1 MECQLS
7 VVHAQILR
15 VIDSLQLTAKHSVA
29 TPVNWDHGQDVVIV
43 PAVSDEAA
51 KDKVLLLPHVSR
63 ELLCGNSY
71 AWCRFGGVSHAQML
85 TMLGPDAVS
94 EGLEEGRAAKWQ
106 GLPAAD
112 T

>member
-1 MECQLS
+1 MA
-7 VVHAQILR
+7 HAQILR

-63 ELLCGNSY
+63 ELLCGNQQ
-71 AWCRFGGVSHAQML
+71 RMVSFWRYVTCTDADDY
-85 TMLGPDAVS
+85 GPDAVS
-94 EGLEEGRAAKWQ
+94 EGLEDGRAAEWQ

-112 T
+112 A

>member
-1 MECQLS
+1 MGHMRTCASGPRVGCQLL
-7 VVHAQILR
+7 VVHMQILR

-63 ELLCGNSY
+63 ELLCGDSC
-71 AWCRFGGVSHAQML
+71 AWCRLGGVSCA
-85 TMLGPDAVS
+85 
-94 EGLEEGRAAKWQ
+94 
-106 GLPAAD
+106 
-112 T
+112 